1 MKKLNKDY
9 VLFATMHDVKEDSYV
24 SFERVALKEVS
35 DLEAGNTKPLN
46 AGDGFA
52 DYSVI
57 EMRLKGLAGRI
68 LTIIDA
74 AVPEGQ
80 QNKCI
85 KDLIRG
91 KIMDEYT
98 FWGDVLFDQERL
110 SEMAT
115 EAFEEGTMTQVT
127 DEQILGA

>member
-24 SFERVALKEVS
+24 SFERVALKEVP

-57 EMRLKGLAGRI
+57 EMRLG
-68 LTIIDA
+68 
-74 AVPEGQ
+74 V
-80 QNKCI
+80 
-85 KDLIRG
+85 
-91 KIMDEYT
+91 
-98 FWGDVLFDQERL
+98 RL
-110 SEMAT
+110 YLPL
-115 EAFEEGTMTQVT
+115 
-127 DEQILGA
+127 LGASNHLDGMSKILLRSFRSW